1 MQRIDKATERYVMQ
15 ALVTDVEICGDV
27 LRVVTQGAP
36 DLQVESPADLLGQLR
51 VHHDD
56 YRRFLLEPPRGHQD
70 VNACLLY
77 PSFSEQARAS
87 LVVAAQFGYAPVAGT
102 MVMAA
107 SAVLADQDPQPLSE
121 RSMQFD
127 TAAGPQLAVLS
138 RDGEVSWKSA
148 PPKVLAAGGRLEVLG
163 RKVRFTIVDTGM
175 TYVVAEVSD
184 LGCAMTDRAA
194 LSHVGQAVAAAAQ
207 QLMPLSTLDL
217 PHVPDAYL
225 VMLVGQ
231 KRADGVD
238 VAWVSA
244 DGLVAHSA
252 GGTGALA
259 VLEHVSQSKVWDRSH
274 WLTVSA
280 PGGAFD
286 CVIRKTE
293 AWVRAK
299 PRIIQRHQ
307 LLA

>member
-1 MQRIDKATERYVMQ
+1 MQ

-27 LRVVTQGAP
+27 LRVVTQGPP
-36 DLQVESPADLLGQLR
+36 DLQVKSPSELLGQLR
-51 VHHDD
+51 ADHDD
-56 YRRFLLEPPRGHQD
+56 YRRFLLDPPRGHQD

-77 PSFSEQARAS
+77 PPFSEQARAS

-102 MVMAA
+102 MVLAA

-127 TAAGPQLAVLS
+127 TAAGPQSAVLS

-148 PPKVLAAGGRLEVLG
+148 PPKVLSAGGRLEVLG
-163 RKVRFTIVDTGM
+163 CTLPFTIVDTGM
-175 TYVVAEVSD
+175 IYVVAEVGD

-194 LSHVGQAVAAAAQ
+194 LSQVGQAVAAAAQ

-217 PHVPDAYL
+217 PHAPDAYL

-259 VLEHVSQSKVWDRSH
+259 VLEHFSQSGVWDRSH

-286 CVIRKTE
+286 CVIHDAE

-299 PRIIQRHQ
+299 PRIVRRHQ
-307 LLA
+307 LFA